1 MIAPL
6 ERVRILK
13 QTKHINKAEF
23 SQIISDSSLTN
34 MRKIIADSGVS
45 ALWRGNSP
53 LIMKSI
59 LQLSIKIIF
68 YDKFKQYFMPYDSH
82 KYSGMQY
89 FFRAAC
95 SSICCMSFSFFFSYT
110 FDIIHTR
117 ASADMSLNG
126 KQRIYS
132 STFECFNKTHIDE
145 GSYALFKGSTFAI
158 SSSLMKACLTL
169 PLYDLI
175 RRRS

>member
-23 SQIISDSSLTN
+23 SQIISDSSVTN

-95 SSICCMSFSFFFSYT
+95 SSICCMSLSFFFSYP